1 MSKDQKSALYVQND
15 TYIQADP
22 WRHLKN
28 HTAARIALGRTGV
41 SLPTQEILDFG
52 LAHAM
57 ARDAVHL
64 PLDVDTLCTALNQAD
79 FTTIAVESA
88 VNNRQTY
95 LLRPDLGRRLSEK
108 SSAMLSAHPRP
119 QSPQSFDLAILV
131 GDGLSSMA
139 IKNHALP
146 MLQALREQT
155 PTDWKT
161 SPIVV
166 ASQARVALSD
176 EVGSLLQAKL
186 VLMLVGE
193 RPGLSSPDSLGIYLT
208 YAPQIGRADS
218 ERNCISNIRPE
229 GLQYQ
234 TAAYKALWLARE
246 AMRLKCTGVTLKD
259 ESDVNAVENDKT
271 IALK

>member
-1 MSKDQKSALYVQND
+1 MSEKKIALHVE
-15 TYIQADP
+15 TDP
-22 WRHLKN
+22 WLHLKP

-64 PLDVDTLCTALNQAD
+64 PLDVSALSAEINQMG
-79 FTTIAVESA
+79 FKTITVESA
-88 VNNRQTY
+88 TNNRQTY
-95 LLRPDLGRRLSEK
+95 LLRPDLGRRLSEQ
-108 SSAMLSAHPRP
+108 SAAMLSANP
-119 QSPQSFDLAILV
+119 QKGFELLILI

-139 IKNHALP
+139 VKNHALP
-146 MLQALREQT
+146 MIQALFEFI
-155 PTDWKT
+155 PKDWKVA
-161 SPIVV
+161 PIIL

-176 EVGSLLQAKL
+176 EVGNLLQAKL

-193 RPGLSSPDSLGIYLT
+193 RPGLSSPDSLGMYLT
-208 YAPQIGRADS
+208 YAPKVGCPDS

-229 GLQYQ
+229 GLQYK
-234 TAAYKALWLARE
+234 AAANKALWLAKE
-246 AMRLKCTGVTLKD
+246 ALRIKRTGVELKD
-259 ESDVNAVENDKT
+259 QSDISAVSSEEV

>member
-1 MSKDQKSALYVQND
+1 MSERKIALHVEH
-15 TYIQADP
+15 DP
-22 WRHLKN
+22 WHHLKP

-64 PLDVDTLCTALNQAD
+64 PLDVSALCAEIAEAG
-79 FTTIAVESA
+79 FETIAVESA
-88 VNNRQTY
+88 TNNRQTY
-95 LLRPDLGRRLSEK
+95 LLRPDLGRRLSEQ
-108 SSAMLSAHPRP
+108 SAAALVAYP
-119 QSPQSFDLAILV
+119 QKGFDLVILV

-146 MLQALREQT
+146 MLQALSSHIQGG
-155 PTDWKT
+155 WKVA
-161 SPIVV
+161 PIIV

-193 RPGLSSPDSLGIYLT
+193 RPGLSSPDSLGMYLT
-208 YAPQIGRADS
+208 YAPQPGKADS
-218 ERNCISNIRPE
+218 ERNCISNVRPA
-229 GLQYQ
+229 GLQYEA
-234 TAAYKALWLARE
+234 AAYKAMWLAHE
-246 AMRLKCTGVTLKD
+246 ALRIQRTGVELKD
-259 ESDVNAVENDKT
+259 ESDVSAVESAAF

>member
-1 MSKDQKSALYVQND
+1 MSEKKIALHVE
-15 TYIQADP
+15 TDP
-22 WRHLKN
+22 WFHLKP

-64 PLDVDTLCTALNQAD
+64 PLDVSGLCEEIDQMGY
-79 FTTIAVESA
+79 TTIAVESGT
-88 VNNRQTY
+88 NNRQTY
-95 LLRPDLGRRLSEK
+95 LLRPDLGRRLSEQ
-108 SSAMLSAHPRP
+108 SAATLNAFP
-119 QSPQSFDLAILV
+119 QKGFDLLILI

-139 IKNHALP
+139 VKNHALP
-146 MLQALREQT
+146 MIKVLNESI
-155 PTDWKT
+155 PKDWKVA
-161 SPIVV
+161 PIVV

-193 RPGLSSPDSLGIYLT
+193 RPGLSSPDSLGMYLT
-208 YAPQIGRADS
+208 YAPKVGCPDS
-218 ERNCISNIRPE
+218 ERNCISNVRPE
-229 GLQYQ
+229 GLNYK
-234 TAAYKALWLARE
+234 AAAFKALWLAQE
-246 AMRLKCTGVTLKD
+246 ALRIKRTGVELKD
-259 ESDVNAVENDKT
+259 QSDITAVTSNDY

>member
-1 MSKDQKSALYVQND
+1 MSEKRIALHVE
-15 TYIQADP
+15 TDP
-22 WRHLKN
+22 WHHLKP

-64 PLDVDTLCTALNQAD
+64 PLDVSVLCAELKQNG
-79 FTTIAVESA
+79 FETITVESA
-88 VNNRQTY
+88 TNSRQTY
-95 LLRPDLGRRLSEK
+95 LLRPDLGRRLSTRSE
-108 SSAMLSAHPRP
+108 AELAAYP
-119 QSPQSFDLAILV
+119 QKSFDLVILV

-146 MLQALREQT
+146 MLQALRGQI
-155 PTDWKT
+155 PKDWKV
-161 SPIVV
+161 SPIVI

-193 RPGLSSPDSLGIYLT
+193 RPGLSSPDSLGMYLT
-208 YAPQIGRADS
+208 YAPKPGKADS
-218 ERNCISNIRPE
+218 ERNCISNVRPE

-234 TAAYKALWLARE
+234 AAAYKAIWLARE
-246 AMRLKCTGVTLKD
+246 ALRTQCTGVGLKD
-259 ESDVNAVENDKT
+259 ESDVNAVKSEELL
-271 IALK
+271 ALK

>member
-1 MSKDQKSALYVQND
+1 MSEKKIALHVEH
-15 TYIQADP
+15 DP
-22 WRHLKN
+22 WQHLKP

-64 PLDVDTLCTALNQAD
+64 PLDVSALCAEIVAAG
-79 FTTIAVESA
+79 FATIAVESA
-88 VNNRQTY
+88 TNNRQTY
-95 LLRPDLGRRLSEK
+95 LLRPDLGRRLSEA
-108 SSAMLSAHPRP
+108 SASALSTHP
-119 QSPQSFDLAILV
+119 QKGFDLVILV

-146 MLQALREQT
+146 MLQALLRQIPSE
-155 PTDWKT
+155 WKVA
-161 SPIVV
+161 PIVV

-176 EVGSLLQAKL
+176 EVGSLLHAKL

-193 RPGLSSPDSLGIYLT
+193 RPGLSSPDSLGMYLT
-208 YAPQIGRADS
+208 YAPKVGRADS
-218 ERNCISNIRPE
+218 ERNCISNVRPE

-234 TAAYKALWLARE
+234 AAAYKAMWLARE
-246 AMRLKCTGVTLKD
+246 ALRTQCTGVGLKD
-259 ESDVNAVENDKT
+259 ESDVNAVKSEELL
-271 IALK
+271 ALK